1 MLMTEVFEAKLR
13 QIGNSLGVIIPS
25 EILEERGF
33 SKGDKVQIVIPPSSF
48 EKRNEKL
55 RQMAGLY
62 KGTKPFKRDKEDR
75 Y

>member
-1 MLMTEVFEAKLR
+1 MTETFEAKLR

-25 EILEERGF
+25 EVLDERGF
-33 SKGDKVQIVIPPSSF
+33 TKGDKVQLTLPPSSF

-55 RQMAGLY
+55 KKMIGVY
-62 KGTKPFKRDKEDR
+62 KGTKPFKRDKDDR

>member
-1 MLMTEVFEAKLR
+1 MSDNFEAKLR

-25 EILEERGF
+25 KVIEERGY
-33 SKGDKVQIVIPPSSF
+33 SKGDKVQLSLPPSSF
-48 EKRNEKL
+48 KERNEKL
-55 RQMAGLY
+55 RKMIGRY

>member
-1 MLMTEVFEAKLR
+1 MTEIFKAKLR

-25 EILEERGF
+25 EIIEERGF
-33 SKGDKVQIVIPPSSF
+33 AKGDEVPLALPPSSF

-55 RQMAGLY
+55 RKMIGLY

>member
-1 MLMTEVFEAKLR
+1 MTNDFVAKLR

-25 EILEERGF
+25 EMLEDRGYVR
-33 SKGDKVQIVIPPSSF
+33 GDDIPLTLPPSSF

-55 RQMAGLY
+55 RKMIGSC